1 MTRIGRTW
9 SEVALPEVV
18 QGAVFRAL
26 DDLNELLGENQLV
39 KSRDTVLIGP
49 DAFLDSMAF
58 VNLIAAVEERVEEAL
73 GAPVHLTDGVGA
85 HDAAKFRTVG
95 TLSDYILR
103 VLTPVHLGPGGEP
116 QRYR

>member
-1 MTRIGRTW
+1 MTQIDRTW
-9 SEVALPEVV
+9 SEAALREVV

-26 DDLNELLGENQLV
+26 DDVNELLGENQLV

-49 DAFLDSMAF
+49 DACLDSMGF

-73 GAPVHLTDGVGA
+73 GADLRLTDRQGA
-85 HDAAKFRTVG
+85 LDAGMLRTVG

-103 VLTPVHLGPGGEP
+103 ALAPVHLGPVGER
-116 QRYR
+116 QSNR